1 MSKLIGVIENSWFI
15 GIVGGIISG
24 LIVYFI
30 TSYFLE
36 RKKKIDHKNN
46 ITAANRAVF
55 EIVRPYIANSG
66 LPDKSKLNAI
76 MNSIARTY
84 GIERNEM
91 SSISAIYEDL
101 IVEFMSNLYIPDE
114 VKNKNID
121 MLLQNIQDLKSTVSE
136 NVEKS
141 KGDVLVHTSA
151 KEHFSKVSAI
161 LGVSISMISFVIGV
175 IGNFASKSSFSIIVC
190 GICILITIIAV
201 IFAIVQWIKVRH
213 ATSLERKINRR
224 LYDKYYM
231 RSVNHGTPI
240 NESFGKEFR
249 FVDYFEDSKYE

>member
-36 RKKKIDHKNN
+36 RKKRIDHKNN

-66 LPDKSKLNAI
+66 LPDKSKLDAI

-84 GIERNEM
+84 GIGRNEM

-121 MLLQNIQDLKSTVSE
+121 MLLKNIQDLKSTVSE
-136 NVEKS
+136 NVEKN
-141 KGDVLVHTSA
+141 KGDALAHISSR
-151 KEHFSKVSAI
+151 ERFSKVSAI
-161 LGVSISMISFVIGV
+161 LGGSISMISFVIGL

-190 GICILITIIAV
+190 GICILITIITV
-201 IFAIVQWIKVRH
+201 VFVIVQWIKIKH
-213 ATSLERKINRR
+213 NASLERKINQR
-224 LYDKYYM
+224 LYNKDFM